1 MAHGRGA
8 LRAPQQLRQLG
19 KFAASRRA
27 SSCEPRGTRCLAAV
41 IEGGG
46 LADDG
51 SVVLTDTATPLKL
64 SPHSPYTADGTPYPT
79 TADAIRPTAT
89 RSQ

>member
-1 MAHGRGA
+1 M
-8 LRAPQQLRQLG
+8 QQLRQLG
-19 KFAASRRA
+19 KVDRQPPCFVPGQ
-27 SSCEPRGTRCLAAV
+27 PRGTRCLAAV

-46 LADDG
+46 LADG

-64 SPHSPYTADGTPYPT
+64 TPHSPYTADGTPYPT